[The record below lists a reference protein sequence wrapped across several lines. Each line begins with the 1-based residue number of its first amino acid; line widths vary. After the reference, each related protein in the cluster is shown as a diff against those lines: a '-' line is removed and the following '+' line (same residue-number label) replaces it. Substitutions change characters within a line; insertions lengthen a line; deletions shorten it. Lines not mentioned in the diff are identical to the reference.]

1 MPTPCFKCAETRI
14 LNLDTVQ
21 RIGTTGSCLIGGA
34 IGAWRSVTV
43 TGPLLIA
50 TARFP
55 LAKLPVAMMGAL
67 AGGQT
72 GARVAALFFSQWLP
86 PGEGTPWL
94 CLSCGHIFR
103 QPLPP
108 LASAR

>member
-1 MPTPCFKCAETRI
+1 MPPPCFKCAETRM
-14 LNLDTVQ
+14 LNLDTAQ
-21 RIGTTGSCLIGGA
+21 RIGTAGSCLIGGA
-34 IGAWRSVTV
+34 IGAWRSAAVS
-43 TGPLLIA
+43 GPLSIA

-55 LAKLPVAMMGAL
+55 LAKLPVAMIGAL
-67 AGGQT
+67 AGGQA

-103 QPLPP
+103 HPFSP